1 MTKTKRL
8 LSLFMVGLLGT
19 TSMKAQ
25 FTGTSYLS
33 VGAGVAIPHSS
44 SKILSP
50 EPMLSLS
57 YGYLLSDKLTI
68 DAPLVYQGLASASLK
83 GMSISTLPT
92 LYYGIS
98 KGDKHRLEVGGTLGV
113 GFEKYQK
120 PTDPLIVVKG
130 SLESVNLYVGVGAR
144 YTLLLSSKVGIYA
157 MYKYL
162 YQPQSIE
169 SMAQTFSGGVLFY
182 L

>member
-1 MTKTKRL
+1 
-8 LSLFMVGLLGT
+8 
-19 TSMKAQ
+19 
-25 FTGTSYLS
+25 
-33 VGAGVAIPHSS
+33 
-44 SKILSP
+44 
-50 EPMLSLS
+50 MLSLS

-130 SLESVNLYVGVGAR
+130 SLESVNFYVGVGAR
-144 YTLLLSSKVGIYA
+144 YTLLLSSK
-157 MYKYL
+157 
-162 YQPQSIE
+162 
-169 SMAQTFSGGVLFY
+169 
-182 L
+182 